1 MLGPRREQEVENLD
15 AGRPKRHE
23 GGGSIARSCLVLSA
37 AAAGRS
43 PRRLAPLNRLLP

>member
-1 MLGPRREQEVENLD
+1 MLGPRREQEMESLD